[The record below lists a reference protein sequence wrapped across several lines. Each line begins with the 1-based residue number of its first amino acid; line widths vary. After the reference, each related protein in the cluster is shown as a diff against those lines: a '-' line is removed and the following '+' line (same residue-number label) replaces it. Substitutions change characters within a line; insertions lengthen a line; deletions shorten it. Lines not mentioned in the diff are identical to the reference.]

1 MKDRALLESIKYY
14 LGVGKIHDSGKNLIQ
29 YRIQTFYE
37 LAVIIKHFDK
47 YPLITKKRADYELFK
62 EAYELIRRQEHLNN
76 EGILKIVSLKASLN
90 LGLSKQLKAEFPDI
104 IPAYR
109 CTDFLVS
116 IPNDY
121 WLSGFASAE
130 CCFMVGI
137 AKSALSSTG
146 YKVYLAF
153 IITQHIRD
161 ELLMKCLINYL
172 DCGKLRRKRDVY
184 EFQVF
189 KFSDVTEKVL
199 AFFEKYPILGEKAKD
214 FYDFSIVAG
223 LMKKKEHLT
232 IQGLAKIQKIKE
244 GMNRGRESIRGIE

>member
-1 MKDRALLESIKYY
+1 MWKTGPLLESIKYY

-29 YRIQTFYE
+29 YRRIQTFYE

-47 YPLITKKRADYELFK
+47 YPLITQKRADYELFK

-121 WLSGFASAE
+121 WLSGFAASAE

-146 YKVYLAF
+146 YKV
-153 IITQHIRD
+153 
-161 ELLMKCLINYL
+161 E
-172 DCGKLRRKRDVY
+172 
-184 EFQVF
+184 
-189 KFSDVTEKVL
+189 KFSFYYNSTYTWWVIDEMFDKL
-199 AFFEKYPILGEKAKD
+199 FSLPLPLG
-214 FYDFSIVAG
+214 
-223 LMKKKEHLT
+223 
-232 IQGLAKIQKIKE
+232 
-244 GMNRGRESIRGIE
+244 RGRG